1 MKSMEEEHMLL
12 SVLNRKEKLKFL
24 DLAMH
29 MVSIDGKPN
38 EMEQRLL
45 NMMLAEVGD
54 NIVAEY
60 HFSLSKDL
68 KLTLRFF
75 EKANPKIKNIVYLNL
90 LKVAMSD
97 DFYNTLEHDFL
108 EEIREQLNINEVK
121 KKQLMRLVYME
132 RDLRERAKRVV
143 GH

>member
-1 MKSMEEEHMLL
+1 MLL

-24 DLAMH
+24 DLAMR
-29 MVSIDGKPN
+29 MVSVDGAPS
-38 EMEQRLL
+38 EVEQRLL

-60 HFSLSKDL
+60 HFSLSKNL
-68 KLTLRFF
+68 KQTTDYFISS
-75 EKANPKIKNIVYLNL
+75 PKKVKNIIYLNL
-90 LKVAMSD
+90 VKVAMTD
-97 DFYNTLEHDFL
+97 DFYNTNQHEFL
-108 EEIREQLNINEVK
+108 EEVRGKLGIDETK

>member
-1 MKSMEEEHMLL
+1 MEEEHMLL

-38 EMEQRLL
+38 ELEQRLL

-68 KLTLRFF
+68 KFTLRFF

>member
-1 MKSMEEEHMLL
+1 MLL

-29 MVSIDGKPN
+29 MVSVDGEPSELEK
-38 EMEQRLL
+38 RLL

-54 NIVAEY
+54 NIVGEY
-60 HFSLSKDL
+60 QFALSK
-68 KLTLRFF
+68 KLPETIHFF
-75 EKANPKIKNIVYLNL
+75 KSTHKKIKNIVYLNL
-90 LKVAMSD
+90 MKVAMSD

-108 EEIREQLNINEVK
+108 EEVRLELGIDEMK
-121 KKQLMRLVYME
+121 KKQLMRLVYTE
-132 RDLRERAKRVV
+132 RDLRGRAKRVV

>member
-1 MKSMEEEHMLL
+1 MLL

-24 DLAMH
+24 DLAML
-29 MVSIDGKPN
+29 MVSVDGSPT
-38 EMEQRLL
+38 ELEQRLL

-60 HFSLSKDL
+60 HFALSKNL
-68 KLTLRFF
+68 KQTIDYFNSSPN
-75 EKANPKIKNIVYLNL
+75 KVKNIIYLNL
-90 LKVAMSD
+90 VKVAMSD
-97 DFYNTLEHDFL
+97 DFYNTSEHEFL
-108 EEIREQLNINEVK
+108 EELREKLGIDETK